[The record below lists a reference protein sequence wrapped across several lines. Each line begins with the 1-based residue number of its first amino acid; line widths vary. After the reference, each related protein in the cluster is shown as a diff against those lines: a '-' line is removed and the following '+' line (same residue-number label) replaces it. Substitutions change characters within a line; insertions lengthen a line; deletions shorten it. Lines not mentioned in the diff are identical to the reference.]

1 MSWIE
6 QGPTTIRR
14 RGSDTSQHRLDLVP
28 SAEDH
33 LGHTTRHRQ
42 FLADRPRGDQRIE
55 SLDPEVAGWGSYG
68 TVLGHRHS

>member
-6 QGPTTIRR
+6 QGPTTIMR
-14 RGSDTSQHRLDLVP
+14 RGSEPASTVCDLVP

-42 FLADRPRGDQRIE
+42 FLADRPRGNQWIE
-55 SLDPEVAGWGSYG
+55 SLDPEVAGWRSYG
-68 TVLGHRHS
+68 TVLSHRHS